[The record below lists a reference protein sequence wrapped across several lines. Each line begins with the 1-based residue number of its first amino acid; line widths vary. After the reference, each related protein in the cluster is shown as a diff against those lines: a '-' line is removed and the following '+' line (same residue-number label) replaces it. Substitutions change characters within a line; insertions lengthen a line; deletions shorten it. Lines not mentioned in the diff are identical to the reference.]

1 MRIGMGW
8 DIHRLVGG
16 RPLLLGGVALPS
28 DRGEDGFSDG
38 DVLVHALIDALLGPA
53 GLGDI
58 GGAFPP
64 GRDELRGISSL
75 VLLER
80 AMAMLRGAGWS
91 VGNVDCVVALESPRI
106 LPHAGAIRA
115 SLARVLGV
123 PIERVS
129 VKGKTREGL
138 GEVGEGRAVEA
149 WAVALIEETPR

>member
-1 MRIGMGW
+1 M
-8 DIHRLVGG
+8 
-16 RPLLLGGVALPS
+16 LL
-28 DRGEDGFSDG
+28 
-38 DVLVHALIDALLGPA
+38 HALIDALLGPA

-80 AMAMLRGAGWS
+80 ARPCCAGRAGPWGTWTAWS
-91 VGNVDCVVALESPRI
+91 RWSPPRI

-115 SLARVLGV
+115 SLARDLGI
-123 PIERVS
+123 PIERVT

-138 GEVGEGRAVEA
+138 GEVGEGLAVEA